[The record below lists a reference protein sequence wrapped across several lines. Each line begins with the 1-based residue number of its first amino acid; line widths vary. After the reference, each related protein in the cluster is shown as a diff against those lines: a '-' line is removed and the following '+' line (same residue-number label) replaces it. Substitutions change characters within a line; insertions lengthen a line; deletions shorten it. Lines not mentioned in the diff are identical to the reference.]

1 MSCFFKVEND
11 TTELKQCPT
20 IEKYVNLLRDLLKME
35 LTMDVIHQNLKY
47 LTVGKHMKWIF

>member
-20 IEKYVNLLRDLLKME
+20 IEKYVNLQRDLLKME
-35 LTMDVIHQNLKY
+35 LPWT
-47 LTVGKHMKWIF
+47 